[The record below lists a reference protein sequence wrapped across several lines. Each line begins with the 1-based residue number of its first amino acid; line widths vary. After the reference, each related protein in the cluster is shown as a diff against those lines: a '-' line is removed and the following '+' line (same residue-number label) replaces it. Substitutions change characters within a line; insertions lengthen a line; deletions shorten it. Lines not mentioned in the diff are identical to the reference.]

1 MKKFDYNRAALPA
14 PGRRQVLKGL
24 GLATGGLVAGP
35 TLLAACASSSS
46 STSAA
51 GTTSASA
58 SATAGSGALS
68 NAQLTQQLGEL
79 LGPIN
84 AAQSGKNLTIPFGVQ
99 VSLSGDA
106 IYSGTNLLKGAQL
119 GVEHLA
125 LAGGPT
131 FTITAKDDQSVN
143 PTAQAQDARAFG
155 EAHIPI
161 SLAQSGDQ
169 GGLPLVAQYKILTFD
184 GGGFGAED
192 YGMPFYWSGLAT
204 PILASLP
211 GMAKFIAANFPGK
224 KKIVSVGI
232 GGVGVDV
239 STDENA
245 IKQAFGSQNLP
256 VPTFIEG
263 PSYTSTEYG
272 PTVSSV
278 VSANPDLILLQ
289 LYGPGLGLF
298 MKGLS
303 SYGLK
308 APVIGVDYEPTSAQI
323 AGSAMI
329 GYMFVQDYFNPINP
343 GNPWGK
349 LFSDSFQAKF
359 GTAPVTFNANA
370 YEEVFVFW
378 NLIRRVL
385 ASGGDPTNSTQLQ
398 AALVANPTAN
408 SVYGPGAKTGT
419 LAWDVTTHALSHRT
433 ISIFQVETATAAVS
447 GTGLKALATCDQTG
461 SNYQTLASPST

>member
-1 MKKFDYNRAALPA
+1 MKKFDYHAARPSEL
-14 PGRRQVLKGL
+14 GRRQVLKGL
-24 GLATGGLVAGP
+24 GIAAGGLVAAP
-35 TLLAACASSSS
+35 TLLAACSSS
-46 STSAA
+46 STSTPAA
-51 GTTSASA
+51 TN
-58 SATAGSGALS
+58 SATAGAALS
-68 NAQLTQQLGEL
+68 DAQLSQQLAEL

-131 FTITAKDDQSVN
+131 LTIVAKDDQSVN
-143 PTAQAQDARAFG
+143 PTAQAQDARTFG

-169 GGLPLVAQYKILTFD
+169 GGLPLVGQYKILTFD

-211 GMAKFIAANFPGK
+211 GMAKFIAANFSDK
-224 KKIVSVGI
+224 KKIVSVGL

-245 IKQAFGSQNLP
+245 IRQAFGSQGLP
-256 VPTFIEG
+256 IPTFIEG
-263 PSYTSTEYG
+263 PSYTSTDYG

-278 VSANPDLILLQ
+278 VSANPDLIILQ

-329 GYMFVQDYFNPINP
+329 GYMFVQDYFNPTNP

-385 ASGGDPTNSTQLQ
+385 ANGGDPTNSTQLQ
-398 AALVANPTAN
+398 AALVADPTAN

-419 LAWDVTTHALSHRT
+419 LSWDVTTHALSHRT

>member
-1 MKKFDYNRAALPA
+1 MKKLDYNMALQA

-35 TLLAACASSSS
+35 ALLAACSSSS
-46 STSAA
+46 STSSVT
-51 GTTSASA
+51 GSGSASA
-58 SATAGSGALS
+58 GTASLS
-68 NAQLTQQLGEL
+68 NAQISQQLPEL

-84 AAQSGKNLTIPFGVQ
+84 AAQAGKNLTIPFGVQ

-125 LAGGPT
+125 LAGGPK
-131 FTITAKDDQSVN
+131 FTIVPKDDQSVN

-169 GGLPLVAQYKILTFD
+169 GGLPLVGQYKILTFD

-192 YGMPFYWSGLAT
+192 YGKPFYWSGLAT
-204 PILASLP
+204 PVLASQP
-211 GMAKFIAANFPGK
+211 GLAKFIAANFKGK
-224 KKIVSVGI
+224 NKIVSVGL

-245 IKQAFGSQNLP
+245 IKSAFASQGLP
-256 VPTFIEG
+256 MPTFIEG
-263 PSYTSTEYG
+263 PSYTSTDYG

-278 VSANPDLILLQ
+278 VSANPDLIILQ

-298 MKGLS
+298 MKGLA

-329 GYMFVQDYFNPINP
+329 GYMFVQDYFNPVNP

-349 LFSDSFQAKF
+349 LFSESFQAKF

-385 ASGGDPTNSTQLQ
+385 ANGGDPTDSTQLQ
-398 AALVANPTAN
+398 AALVADPTAN

-419 LAWDVTTHALSHRT
+419 LSWDVTTHALSHRT
-433 ISIFQVETATAAVS
+433 ISVFQVQSATAAVS
-447 GTGLKALATCDQTG
+447 GSGLKALATCDETG
-461 SNYQTLASPST
+461 SNYQTLASPTT

>member
-1 MKKFDYNRAALPA
+1 MKKVDHDQAALPD

-24 GLATGGLVAGP
+24 GFAAGGLVAGP
-35 TLLAACASSSS
+35 TLLAACSSNSSS
-46 STSAA
+46 STASAPGSSSAA
-51 GTTSASA
+51 S
-58 SATAGSGALS
+58 TAALS
-68 NAQLTQQLGEL
+68 DAEISSRLPQL
-79 LGPIN
+79 LGPIDL
-84 AAQSGKNLTIPFGVQ
+84 AHSGKGLTFPFGVQ

-131 FTITAKDDQSVN
+131 FNIVAKDDQSVN

-169 GGLPLVAQYKILTFD
+169 GGLPLVAQYKVLTFD

-192 YGMPFYWSGLAT
+192 FGMPFYWSGLAT

-211 GMAKFIAANFPGK
+211 GMAKFISTNFQGK

-232 GGVGVDV
+232 GGVGVNV
-239 STDENA
+239 STNENA
-245 IKQAFGSQNLP
+245 IKASFSSQNLP
-256 VPTFIEG
+256 MPTFIEG
-263 PSYTSTEYG
+263 PSYTSTDYG
-272 PTVSSV
+272 PTVSAV
-278 VSANPDLILLQ
+278 VSANPDLIILQ

-298 MKGLS
+298 MKGLATS
-303 SYGLK
+303 GIK
-308 APVIGVDYEPTSAQI
+308 VPVIGVDYEPTSAQI
-323 AGSAMI
+323 AGPAMV
-329 GYMFVQDYFNPINP
+329 GYMFVQDYFNPVNP
-343 GNPWGK
+343 GNPWGE
-349 LFSDSFQAKF
+349 LFAQSFQAKF
-359 GTAPVTFNANA
+359 GASPVTFNANA

-385 ASGGDPTNSTQLQ
+385 ANGGNPMDSTQLQ
-398 AALVANPTAN
+398 QALIANPTAN

-419 LAWDVTTHALSHRT
+419 LSWDVTTHALSHRT
-433 ISIFQVETATAAVS
+433 VSIFQVESATAAVS
-447 GTGLKALATCDQTG
+447 GQGLRALATCDQTG
-461 SNYQTLASPST
+461 SSYQILASPLS